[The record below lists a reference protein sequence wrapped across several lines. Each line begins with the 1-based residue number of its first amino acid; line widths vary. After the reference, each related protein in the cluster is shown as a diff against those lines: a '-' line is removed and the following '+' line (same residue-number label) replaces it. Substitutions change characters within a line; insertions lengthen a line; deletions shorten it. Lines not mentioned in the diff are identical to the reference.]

1 MQEPQINPWS
11 STPSLDI
18 EKTFAD
24 FGIDPI
30 APVMNELPEIPY
42 FMRRGIVVGHRDY
55 RPIAQ
60 AIRNKTPFH
69 ILTGF
74 MPSGHPHLGHLMV
87 MKEVVWHVQ
96 QGGNGYITIADRE
109 AHAVRN
115 LSWEKCNEYG
125 KEYLSCLYALGF
137 EGQTYFQSKNDRLKD
152 LAFEAATRVN
162 FSELTAIYGFGPD
175 TDLAHADSVITQV
188 ADILYPQIDRGPAPT
203 LVPVGTDQ
211 DPHIR
216 LTRGIAHKMRMFTVE
231 ERDGYISVRVKISDR
246 SNINEKKNKQS
257 NNIDN
262 ENYSSNFNEF
272 ADNSRNQYRNNE
284 IIYPL
289 NKPNLSINERFQGSP
304 IEALEAVKRAFPN
317 AKKYKEHVDIK
328 NADCAD
334 VKAKV
339 REIERAH
346 GGFAFYTPSSTYHI
360 FMPGLTGG
368 KMSSSIPESIIS
380 FYEPEAVVRKKVMS
394 GITGGRMTL
403 EEQKR
408 LGGEPDKC
416 SLYLL
421 NLFHMVTDDAE
432 LAEIKRKCM
441 AGEVTCGQCKKET
454 AERVV
459 AFLKDFREKMDA
471 CADRIRV

>member
-1 MQEPQINPWS
+1 MPEPQINPWS
-11 STPSLDI
+11 SNSSVDI
-18 EKTFAD
+18 EKLFAD

-30 APVMNELPEIPY
+30 SSVLSELPEVPY

-55 RPIAQ
+55 HQIAA
-60 AIRNKTPFH
+60 AIKNRTPFH

-96 QGGNGYITIADRE
+96 QGGNGYVTIADRE
-109 AHAVRN
+109 AHAVRDM
-115 LSWEKCNEYG
+115 SWEKCREYG
-125 KEYLSCLYALGF
+125 KEYLACLYALGF
-137 EGQTYFQSKNDRLKD
+137 TGTTYSQSKNDRLKD
-152 LAFEAATRVN
+152 LAFEAATKVN
-162 FSELTAIYGFGPD
+162 FSELNAIYGFSPE

-188 ADILYPQIDRGPAPT
+188 ADILYPQIDREPAPT
-203 LVPVGTDQ
+203 VVPVGIDQ

-216 LTRGIAHKMRMFTVE
+216 LTRGVAHKLRMFTVE
-231 ERDGYISVRVKISDR
+231 ERDGYISVRS
-246 SNINEKKNKQS
+246 KNAP
-257 NNIDN
+257 D
-262 ENYSSNFNEF
+262 
-272 ADNSRNQYRNNE
+272 
-284 IIYPL
+284 
-289 NKPNLSINERFQGSP
+289 
-304 IEALEAVKRAFPN
+304 EALKAVQKAFSG
-317 AKKYKEHVDIK
+317 AKKYEGHVDIK
-328 NADCAD
+328 GAPCAD
-334 VKAKV
+334 VSAKV
-339 REIERAH
+339 RAIERAF
-346 GGFAFYTPSSTYHI
+346 GGFGFFTPSSTYHI

-421 NLFHMVTDDAE
+421 NLFHMVTDDAD
-432 LAEIKRKCM
+432 LAEIRRKCM
-441 AGEVTCGQCKKET
+441 AGEVTCGQCKKDT

-459 AFLKDFREKMDA
+459 AFLKEFREKMDVA
-471 CADRIRV
+471 AETIQV

>member
-11 STPSLDI
+11 GTPSLDI
-18 EKTFAD
+18 GKTFAD

-30 APVMNELPEIPY
+30 APVMTELPEIPY

-55 RPIAQ
+55 LPIAQ

-87 MKEVVWHVQ
+87 MKEVIWHVQ

-109 AHAVRN
+109 AHAVRG
-115 LSWEKCNEYG
+115 LSWEKCDEFG
-125 KEYLSCLYALGF
+125 KEYLACLYALGF
-137 EGQTYFQSKNDRLKD
+137 EGETYFQTRNNRLKD
-152 LAFEAATRVN
+152 LAFEAATKVN
-162 FSELTAIYGFGPD
+162 FSELTAIYGFGPE

-188 ADILYPQIDRGPAPT
+188 ADILYPQIDREPAPT
-203 LVPVGTDQ
+203 LVPVGVDQ

-231 ERDGYISVRVKISDR
+231 ERDGYISVRS
-246 SNINEKKNKQS
+246 KN
-257 NNIDN
+257 
-262 ENYSSNFNEF
+262 
-272 ADNSRNQYRNNE
+272 A
-284 IIYPL
+284 P
-289 NKPNLSINERFQGSP
+289 G
-304 IEALEAVKRAFPN
+304 AAMEAVKKAFPH
-317 AKKYKEHVDIK
+317 AKKYEGHIDIRG
-328 NADCAD
+328 AECAD
-334 VKAKV
+334 VKGTV
-339 REIERAH
+339 RAIERAH

-408 LGGEPDKC
+408 LGGEPDRC

-421 NLFHMVTDDAE
+421 NLFHMVTDDAA
-432 LAEIKRKCM
+432 LAEIRRRCT

-471 CADRIRV
+471 CTDRIRV

>member
-1 MQEPQINPWS
+1 MPEPQINPWS
-11 STPSLDI
+11 SNQSVDVGKLFS
-18 EKTFAD
+18 E
-24 FGIDPI
+24 FGIEPI
-30 APVMNELPEIPY
+30 APVISDLPEVPY
-42 FMRRGIVVGHRDY
+42 FMSRGIVVGHRDY
-55 RPIAQ
+55 HLIAR
-60 AIRNKTPFH
+60 AICNHTPFH

-87 MKEVVWHVQ
+87 MKEVIWHVR
-96 QGGNGYITIADRE
+96 QGGNGYVTIADRE
-109 AHAVRN
+109 AHAVRDM
-115 LSWEKCNEYG
+115 SWEKCREYG
-125 KEYLSCLYALGF
+125 KEYLACLYALGF
-137 EGQTYFQSKNDRLKD
+137 EGTTYFQSKNNRLKD
-152 LAFEAATRVN
+152 LAFEAATKVN

-188 ADILYPQIDRGPAPT
+188 ADILFPQVDREPAPT
-203 LVPVGTDQ
+203 LVPVGVDQ

-216 LTRGIAHKMRMFTVE
+216 LTRGVAHKMRMFTVE
-231 ERDGYISVRVKISDR
+231 ERDGYISVRS
-246 SNINEKKNKQS
+246 KNAP
-257 NNIDN
+257 
-262 ENYSSNFNEF
+262 EP
-272 ADNSRNQYRNNE
+272 AM
-284 IIYPL
+284 
-289 NKPNLSINERFQGSP
+289 
-304 IEALEAVKRAFPN
+304 EALKQAFPH
-317 AKKYKEHVDIK
+317 AKKYEGHVDIK
-328 NADCAD
+328 GAPCAD
-334 VKAKV
+334 VKGKV
-339 REIERAH
+339 REIERAN
-346 GGFAFYTPSSTYHI
+346 GGFALFTPASTYHI

-380 FYEPEAVVRKKVMS
+380 FYETEAVVRKKVMS

-432 LAEIKRKCM
+432 LAEIRRKCT

-454 AERVV
+454 ADRVV

>member
-1 MQEPQINPWS
+1 MPEPQINPWS
-11 STPSLDI
+11 NNSSVDI
-18 EKTFAD
+18 EKLFTD
-24 FGIDPI
+24 FGIEPI
-30 APVMNELPEIPY
+30 SSVLSELPEVPY

-55 RPIAQ
+55 HQIAA
-60 AIRNKTPFH
+60 AIRNRTQFH

-96 QGGNGYITIADRE
+96 QGGNGYVTIADRE

-115 LSWEKCNEYG
+115 TSWEQCREYG
-125 KEYLSCLYALGF
+125 KEYLACLYALGF
-137 EGQTYFQSKNDRLKD
+137 AGTTYFQSKNDRLKD
-152 LAFEAATRVN
+152 LAFEAATKVN
-162 FSELTAIYGFGPD
+162 FSELNAIYGFSPE

-188 ADILYPQIDRGPAPT
+188 ADILYPQIDREPAPT
-203 LVPVGTDQ
+203 VVPVGIDQ

-216 LTRGIAHKMRMFTVE
+216 LTRGVAHKLRMFTVE
-231 ERDGYISVRVKISDR
+231 ERDGYISVRS
-246 SNINEKKNKQS
+246 KNAP
-257 NNIDN
+257 D
-262 ENYSSNFNEF
+262 
-272 ADNSRNQYRNNE
+272 
-284 IIYPL
+284 
-289 NKPNLSINERFQGSP
+289 
-304 IEALEAVKRAFPN
+304 EALRAVQKAFSG
-317 AKKYKEHVDIK
+317 AKKYEGHVDIK
-328 NADCAD
+328 GAPCAD
-334 VKAKV
+334 VSAKV
-339 REIERAH
+339 RAIERAF
-346 GGFAFYTPSSTYHI
+346 GGFGFFTPSSTYHI

-421 NLFHMVTDDAE
+421 NLFHMVTDDAD
-432 LAEIKRKCM
+432 LAEIRRKCL
-441 AGEVTCGQCKKET
+441 AGEVTCGQCKKDT

-459 AFLKDFREKMDA
+459 AFLKEFREKMDVA
-471 CADRIRV
+471 AETIKV

>member
-1 MQEPQINPWS
+1 MQESPINPWS

-24 FGIDPI
+24 FGIEPI
-30 APVMNELPEIPY
+30 APILSELPSVPY
-42 FMRRGIVVGHRDY
+42 FMRRNIVVGHRDY
-55 RPIAQ
+55 RPIAS
-60 AIRNKTPFH
+60 AIRNRTPFH

-109 AHAVRN
+109 AHAVRG

-125 KEYLSCLYALGF
+125 KEYLACLYALGF
-137 EGQTYFQSKNDRLKD
+137 EGTTYFQSKNERLKD
-152 LAFEAATRVN
+152 LALEAATKVN
-162 FSELTAIYGFGPD
+162 FSDLAAIYGFSPE
-175 TDLAHADSVITQV
+175 TDIAHADSVITQV
-188 ADILYPQIDRGPAPT
+188 ADILYPQIDREPAPT
-203 LVPVGTDQ
+203 LVPVGVDQ

-216 LTRGIAHKMRMFTVE
+216 LTRGVAHKMRMFTVE
-231 ERDGYISVRVKISDR
+231 ERDGYISVRS
-246 SNINEKKNKQS
+246 KN
-257 NNIDN
+257 
-262 ENYSSNFNEF
+262 
-272 ADNSRNQYRNNE
+272 A
-284 IIYPL
+284 P
-289 NKPNLSINERFQGSP
+289 
-304 IEALEAVKRAFPN
+304 EAALDAVKKAFPHS
-317 AKKYKEHVDIK
+317 KKYEGHVDIK
-328 NADCAD
+328 DAQCVD
-334 VKAKV
+334 VSVKV

-346 GGFAFYTPSSTYHI
+346 GGYAFYTPSSTYHI

-394 GITGGRMTL
+394 GITGGRVTL

-432 LAEIKRKCM
+432 LSEIRRKCTG
-441 AGEVTCGQCKKET
+441 GEITCGQCKKET

-459 AFLKDFREKMDA
+459 TFLKDFKEKMDA
-471 CADRIRV
+471 ASDRIEV